1 MVKDLGLAVE
11 IKIDYNKDRDYVVS
25 AHEIDNGLRNL
36 MNTNS
41 EVRRKKKEMQK
52 ISRRV
57 MIDGGSSH
65 FSLGHFIEDMVANI
79 PCKQQRRET

>member
-1 MVKDLGLAVE
+1 
-11 IKIDYNKDRDYVVS
+11 
-25 AHEIDNGLRNL
+25 

-41 EVRRKKKEMQK
+41 EVRLRQKKKEMQK

-79 PCKQQRRET
+79 PCQKQRRDT

>member
-1 MVKDLGLAVE
+1 
-11 IKIDYNKDRDYVVS
+11 
-25 AHEIDNGLRNL
+25 

-41 EVRRKKKEMQK
+41 EVRLRQKKKEMQK

-79 PCKQQRRET
+79 SYKQQSRDTYCMNYFVLV